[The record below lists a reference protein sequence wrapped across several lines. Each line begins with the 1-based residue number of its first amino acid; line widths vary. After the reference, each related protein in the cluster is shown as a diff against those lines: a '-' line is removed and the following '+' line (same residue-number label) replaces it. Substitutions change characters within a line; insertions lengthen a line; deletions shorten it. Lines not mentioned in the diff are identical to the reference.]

1 MKHLFFLLIP
11 FMISCGS
18 AVVADYEKETDFSQ
32 YTSYNFFPSIES
44 GLNELDDNRIMNVI
58 DSLMPLKNFQKSET
72 PQLLL
77 NFYAKEVLTH
87 SRNTLGIGIGSGGGN
102 VGIGVSGGIPIG
114 GREVEQQFTLDIIDA
129 QNDALLWQGVLET
142 RYKEKASP
150 EQKEAH
156 YFSIIEKILRK
167 FPPEK

>member
-1 MKHLFFLLIP
+1 MKYLLFFVVP
-11 FMISCGS
+11 FFISCGS
-18 AVVADYEKETDFSQ
+18 TVIADYEKGTNFSE
-32 YTSYNFFPSIES
+32 YRTYNFYPSIDS
-44 GLNELDDNRIMNVI
+44 GLNELDNKRIMFAL
-58 DSLMPLKNFQKSET
+58 DSLMLQKSFQKTEK
-72 PQLLL
+72 PQILV
-77 NFYAKEVLTH
+77 NFYAKEVLTS
-87 SRNTLGIGIGSGGGN
+87 SRNTLGVGIGGGGGN